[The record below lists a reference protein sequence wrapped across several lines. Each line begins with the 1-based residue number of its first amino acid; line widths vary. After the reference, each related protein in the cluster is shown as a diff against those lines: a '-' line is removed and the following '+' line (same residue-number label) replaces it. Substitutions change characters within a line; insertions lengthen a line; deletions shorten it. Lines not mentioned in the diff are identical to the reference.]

1 MFQGLV
7 RMDWNSLQV
16 VTQGL
21 TLKDLL
27 HPKLVENLNNELD
40 GKKIDVTNIRIKVS
54 DEDIGN
60 NVEVDFV
67 TLFTRDLEDLLLNRI
82 VVDVT
87 NHENLDKIKSAIE
100 KMED

>member
-1 MFQGLV
+1 
-7 RMDWNSLQV
+7 MDWNSLQE

-27 HPKLVENLNNELD
+27 HPDFLENLNKEFE

-54 DEDIGN
+54 DEDIN
-60 NVEVDFV
+60 EVAEVDFV
-67 TLFTRDLEDLLLNRI
+67 TLFTRDLEDLLLNQI
-82 VVDVT
+82 VVDVN
-87 NHENLDKIKSAIE
+87 NHENLEKIKSAIE

>member
-1 MFQGLV
+1 MFQGFV

>member
-1 MFQGLV
+1 
-7 RMDWNSLQV
+7 MDWNSLQA

-27 HPKLVENLNNELD
+27 HPKFLENLNKEFED
-40 GKKIDVTNIRIKVS
+40 KKIDVTNIRIKVS
-54 DEDIGN
+54 DENLSN

-67 TLFTRDLEDLLLNRI
+67 TLFTRDLEDLLLNQI

-87 NHENLDKIKSAIE
+87 NHKNLNKIKSSIE